1 MTLRQ
6 IRPPVRSYCCKGLC
20 LKMVYTLPSGNNYW
34 LPLVGYALPIVI
46 FTYLAYIG
54 KIQPI
59 YIYIHIYI
67 HTYLTLPYPT
77 LHYTTLHY
85 ITLHY
90 ITYIHTYDDDGDGD
104 GDDDDER
111 WSIWDCVSV
120 CPTCRVASNF
130 ALLRKL
136 KRLDHI
142 DGVKRGWDVCPNT
155 VDLHY
160 IYWDLVMNQPHAVSN
175 GISMYLH
182 PTL

>member
-20 LKMVYTLPSGNNYW
+20 LKMVYTLPSGNNYRW
-34 LPLVGYALPIVI
+34 PLVGYALPIVI

-54 KIQPI
+54 KNTTNI
-59 YIYIHIYI
+59 YIYIYIYI
-67 HTYLTLPYPT
+67 SKFL
-77 LHYTTLHY
+77 
-85 ITLHY
+85 
-90 ITYIHTYDDDGDGD
+90 YIHTYDDDDD
-104 GDDDDER
+104 DDDDDDER

-155 VDLHY
+155 VDLHNQY
-160 IYWDLVMNQPHAVSN
+160 IY
-175 GISMYLH
+175 IYIE
-182 PTL
+182 T